1 MNHIARLT
9 EDLAAA
15 RAELHAMDEALQAFR
30 IHLDLDKFRG
40 VGVDGTPNTWIG
52 IRDVFAWIETI
63 SAAGREAGGAR

>member
-9 EDLAAA
+9 EDLADA
-15 RAELHAMDEALQAFR
+15 RTELRAKDEALQAFR

-40 VGVDGTPNTWIG
+40 NGADGTPNTWIG

-63 SAAGREAGGAR
+63 STAGQEAGGAR

>member
-15 RAELHAMDEALQAFR
+15 RAERRAMDEALQAFR

-52 IRDVFAWIETI
+52 IRDVFAWIDTI
-63 SAAGREAGGAR
+63 ADAGREAGGAR